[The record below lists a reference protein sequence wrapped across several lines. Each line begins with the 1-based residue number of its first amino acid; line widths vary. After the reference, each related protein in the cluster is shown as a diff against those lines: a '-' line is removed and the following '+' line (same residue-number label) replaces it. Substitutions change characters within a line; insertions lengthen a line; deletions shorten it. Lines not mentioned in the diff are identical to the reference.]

1 MGARYP
7 YNTTDYRYPS
17 EYLILG
23 STILVVLLVI
33 AFTAA
38 ATVCTS
44 AIFVPAV
51 VLFGYFASRSKH
63 QELLAQAQPVTA
75 NTTPELMPLIHENST
90 RLQVEPVNVFIVRSN
105 QLNAYTFGMD
115 SPKAI
120 VLYSSLFKL
129 MDRDEL
135 QFILGHEMG
144 HVKLGHT
151 WLNTLVGGM
160 AGIPS
165 GIGAAAIME
174 LAFRWW
180 NRACEYS
187 ADRAGIL
194 ACGKPAKAISA
205 LVKLEAGTA
214 AVTRVGM
221 QAAIQHIETEDDD
234 IMHNLE
240 ELVASHPM
248 IAKRVEEIRR
258 FSSTPAYQHMQ
269 AMMDKNLLT

>member
-1 MGARYP
+1 MSAKF
-7 YNTTDYRYPS
+7 NTTSYRYPF
-17 EYLILG
+17 EYLLLG
-23 STILVVLLVI
+23 LTILVVLMVI

-38 ATVCTS
+38 ATVCGS
-44 AIFVPAV
+44 A
-51 VLFGYFASRSKH
+51 LFIPIIVALGYFSTKSKH
-63 QELLAQAQPVTA
+63 QDLLSHGQQVTLQ
-75 NTTPELMPLIHENST
+75 TTPNLFSLIQENRI
-90 RLQVEPVNVFIVRSN
+90 RLQVEPVNIFIVPSN

-120 VLYSSLFKL
+120 VLYSSLFNI
-129 MDRDEL
+129 MDQDEI

-165 GIGAAAIME
+165 SLGAAAIME

-187 ADRAGIL
+187 ADRAGTL
-194 ACGKPAKAISA
+194 ACGKPNKAISA
-205 LVKLEAGTA
+205 LVKLEAGTVA
-214 AVTRVGM
+214 LTQAGM
-221 QAAIQHIETEDDD
+221 QAVMQHLETDDGD

-240 ELVASHPM
+240 ELIASHPM
-248 IAKRVEEIRR
+248 IAKRIDEIRKYSNTATYHNLR
-258 FSSTPAYQHMQ
+258 
-269 AMMDKNLLT
+269 AMMDRNLTG